1 MELRFLP
8 NTMTTTGNGM
18 NGYPPHNGNGVS
30 PMVSP
35 QSSPS
40 PLTITPTDMQL
51 PPLPHRR
58 TLERSLR
65 NFNNINHQNGGV
77 MPNGIG
83 DKMMDGDC
91 GVAQVRTSSMRRS
104 KRNNQIEQQQQQ
116 GSVPS
121 SPRITRGSST
131 DLVQHKFVASP
142 IPIRAQN
149 AKRAARL
156 GRAENMSNG
165 SLNSIEV

>member
-8 NTMTTTGNGM
+8 NTMTTTTTNGM
-18 NGYPPHNGNGVS
+18 NGYPPHNGNGI
-30 PMVSP
+30 SP

-65 NFNNINHQNGGV
+65 NFNNINHQNGIIS
-77 MPNGIG
+77 MPNGIS
-83 DKMMDGDC
+83 DKMMEGDC

-104 KRNNQIEQQQQQ
+104 KRNNQIEQQQ

-131 DLVQHKFVASP
+131 DLVQQKFIASP
-142 IPIRAQN
+142 IPIRAHN
-149 AKRAARL
+149 AKRGVRL

>member
-1 MELRFLP
+1 M
-8 NTMTTTGNGM
+8 M
-18 NGYPPHNGNGVS
+18 NGHPPNISNGG
-30 PMVSP
+30 VSP

-40 PLTITPTDMQL
+40 PLTITPTTDMQL

-65 NFNNINHQNGGV
+65 NFNNISNGGV
-77 MPNGIG
+77 MSNGVGIG
-83 DKMMDGDC
+83 DKIMMDGDC

-104 KRNNQIEQQQQQ
+104 KRNNQIEQQTQ

-121 SPRITRGSST
+121 SPRITRGSAT

-142 IPIRAQN
+142 IPIRAHN
-149 AKRAARL
+149 AKRTARL

>member
-1 MELRFLP
+1 
-8 NTMTTTGNGM
+8 
-18 NGYPPHNGNGVS
+18 
-30 PMVSP
+30 
-35 QSSPS
+35 
-40 PLTITPTDMQL
+40 
-51 PPLPHRR
+51 
-58 TLERSLR
+58 
-65 NFNNINHQNGGV
+65 

-104 KRNNQIEQQQQQ
+104 NCKRNNQGEQ

-142 IPIRAQN
+142 IPIRAHN